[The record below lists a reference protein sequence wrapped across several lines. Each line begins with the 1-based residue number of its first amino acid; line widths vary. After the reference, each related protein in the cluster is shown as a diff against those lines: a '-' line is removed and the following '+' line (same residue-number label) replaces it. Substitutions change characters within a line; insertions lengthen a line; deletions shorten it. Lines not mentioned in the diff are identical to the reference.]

1 MARWNIALITAAL
14 AAVLAL
20 PAWTEEGEPE
30 APSVDPEALALLR
43 RAAGRIAASE
53 RFHVKMRTV
62 YDVVQDSG
70 QKLQFGTW
78 DEATIRRPN
87 RAAATFRRDDGDLRR
102 VFYDGSLFTL
112 YDADENVYG
121 QFPVPDTLDET
132 LDFLE
137 LELGMPLAVGE
148 LFYSDLS
155 YLGSEAVEGG
165 VVGLSRVGKYECDQL
180 AFRGKTVDWQVW
192 IQRGETPLIRKLLV
206 TYKELPAWPQLGVFF
221 LDWDFEADAPDDLFH
236 FTPPEGAEQ
245 IPVMARPLEG
255 RIQGV
260 R

>member
-1 MARWNIALITAAL
+1 MARYKIAATL
-14 AAVLAL
+14 AVLATILAL
-20 PAWTEEGEPE
+20 PVLAEDTELE
-30 APSVDPEALALLR
+30 APAVDPDALAILR
-43 RAAGRIAASE
+43 RATGRIASSE
-53 RFHVKMRTV
+53 RFHVKMRTL

-87 RAAATFRRDDGDLRR
+87 RAAATFRRDDGHLRR

-137 LELGMPLAVGE
+137 LELGAPLTVGE

-155 YLGSEAVEGG
+155 HLGTAALEGE
-165 VVGLSRVGKYECDQL
+165 VVGVSRVGDHDCDHL
-180 AFRGKTVDWQVW
+180 AFRGETVDWQVW
-192 IQRGETPLIRKLLV
+192 IERDQKPLIRKMVV
-206 TYKELPAWPQLGVFF
+206 TYKELPGSPQFGVFF
-221 LDWDFEADAPDDLFH
+221 LTWNFEADAPDDLFQ
-236 FTPPEGAEQ
+236 FAVPDGAEQ
-245 IPVMARPLEG
+245 IPVLARPLEG